1 MRRTKAMLVIVAL
14 LATPLALF
22 ARGMACESCACIMM
36 CCAPQGS
43 HSQHGK
49 GMLCGAKQGMS
60 CGMMNSKRHQ
70 PEFGLIAPMA
80 PTFTEAFAAISAP
93 DTIRQLVSFSSQF
106 ILQGFASAPFEPP
119 RA

>member
-1 MRRTKAMLVIVAL
+1 MRRAKTMLVIVAL
-14 LATPLALF
+14 LATPLALL

-49 GMLCGAKQGMS
+49 AMMCGAKQGMQ
-60 CGMMNSKRHQ
+60 CGMNSSKHQ
-70 PEFGLIAPMA
+70 PEFGLIAPIA
-80 PTFTEAFAAISAP
+80 PTFTEAFAAVSAP
-93 DTIRQLVSFSSQF
+93 GAIREPVRLSSQF
-106 ILQGFASAPFEPP
+106 TLQGFASTPFEPP